1 MKNMTAATR
10 PGKQHLPDMPYYH
23 YIIRKPKVPKDTV
36 NSRLL
41 LKIRF
46 RTQIHE
52 GELWN

>member
-41 LKIRF
+41 LRNSLSYAN
-46 RTQIHE
+46 T
-52 GELWN
+52 